1 MKFFKILLTSVMLK
15 MTISIWNARVFQ
27 GTLLNWNW
35 GLSLLTT
42 KKATAIA
49 VRACILYSLSALQ
62 TLLWWQNACGFL
74 AAAVAKQNSS
84 NLFKFRWLLVAC
96 LCGSSSLSFESKTPG
111 GTSVSDLNQNVFLIG
126 KFMAEVEKDVTREK
140 EKALFKQFNLHSSFS
155 LVFPS

>member
-1 MKFFKILLTSVMLK
+1 MLK
-15 MTISIWNARVFQ
+15 MRISIWNARVFQ

-35 GLSLLTT
+35 GLSLSTT

-126 KFMAEVEKDVTREK
+126 KFMAEVEKDVTRGK
-140 EKALFKQFNLHSSFS
+140 RKGFVQTIQLTQFLQSR
-155 LVFPS
+155 FPELITK